1 MTGLAVIVLAAGQ
14 GKRMHST
21 LPKVL
26 PPVAGRP
33 MLSYVLVVAES
44 LDPDTIIVVVG
55 HEREQVRDFLNTRR
69 QPLLQVVEQPTQQG
83 TGDAILK
90 TTEAIGK
97 NIDKV
102 LFLMEMFHCLPPR
115 HLSVL

>member
-1 MTGLAVIVLAAGQ
+1 MRRIVANSLTGLAVIVLAAGQ

-26 PPVAGRP
+26 HPVAGSP
-33 MLSYVLVVAES
+33 MLSYVLDAAES

-69 QPLLQVVEQPTQQG
+69 QPLLRATP
-83 TGDAILK
+83 D
-90 TTEAIGK
+90 
-97 NIDKV
+97 
-102 LFLMEMFHCLPPR
+102 P
-115 HLSVL
+115 